1 MAFTVV
7 SFEITAFILLL
18 RVSLLTA
25 GELRKHSGN
34 SVRPYDADR
43 LRQEIKN
50 LESGLK
56 FYDGMIDKIENSTTV
71 MQEEMKT
78 LQDQLEAQ
86 ATRRNTTVAEFV
98 KCLVNT
104 SEEHYRPE
112 IYRSISK
119 AIREVNQSYT
129 GFFVMPA
136 DKPLW
141 NESLTRGSGFGASQI
156 YRLIQLITNLT
167 TSKSAL
173 IVGHETKSIFENA
186 LTNMKREYTL
196 LISEMVTTESV

>member
-141 NESLTRGSGFGASQI
+141 NESLTRGSGFGAS
-156 YRLIQLITNLT
+156 R
-167 TSKSAL
+167 KSN
-173 IVGHETKSIFENA
+173 H
-186 LTNMKREYTL
+186 
-196 LISEMVTTESV
+196 